1 MISAERTTGTQK
13 NLMEKL
19 DFKEKLNLEFKV
31 ESRQNFTQTDEVT
44 RKRLSEHQYTEED
57 RKGTGP
63 ASDSKTVPAKM
74 KKQMCK
80 K

>member
-1 MISAERTTGTQK
+1 MSSK
-13 NLMEKL
+13 Y
-19 DFKEKLNLEFKV
+19 KV
-31 ESRQNFTQTDEVT
+31 DRNFIQTDEVT
-44 RKRLSEHQYTEED
+44 RKRLSEHQYTKED

-63 ASDSKTVPAKM
+63 PSDSKTVPAKM